1 MTQIWHFVSSWLLMS
16 ARWFNALADS
26 LAGNSWYGSC
36 LTVSLFH
43 GEHGLVAIRN
53 QSMFPQPLQ
62 IEIVSPI
69 TDKSLIRSS
78 IIVPRTV
85 TPTLPHFHLQSPRSP
100 QIPTPTV
107 ATHHARC
114 LSNSGPDMLDS
125 FSRHRSGSVQSQLKQ
140 FARSAKITPASSVVA
155 LVGQYAGMT
164 VEQLQDQACQIARLY
179 QPSQDGQVWM
189 NHALVYSSLWTT
201 SMITPSVAA
210 FSGMQ
215 PPSVM
220 PYPVTYTRL
229 ASFANPPLQSHPY
242 HTNPNGTIVNTSHGA
257 IPINDSR
264 AVLIRNL
271 HHEATPQAIK
281 AHFSTIGE
289 PESCEINVNSSNRR
303 KCSALLTFR
312 TAEEARAAVSQFHG
326 TKFLDREIQ
335 AEVAKEDNSA
345 GGGRRTVSDA
355 SSTRSGQGPIIAN
368 GSDGDPGESGSV
380 GSSQSGRRRER
391 GREKGKFPNH
401 ESV

>member
-1 MTQIWHFVSSWLLMS
+1 MAFRELNVIDLRTLI
-16 ARWFNALADS
+16 NALVDS

-53 QSMFPQPLQ
+53 QSTFPQPLQ
-62 IEIVSPI
+62 MESVSPI
-69 TDKSLIRSS
+69 IDKSLIRSS
-78 IIVPRTV
+78 NVVPRTMM
-85 TPTLPHFHLQSPRSP
+85 PTLPHSQLLSPRSP
-100 QIPTPTV
+100 QMPTPTV
-107 ATHHARC
+107 TTHHAHR
-114 LSNSGPDMLDS
+114 LSNNGPDMLDS

-140 FARSAKITPASSVVA
+140 FARSAKTTPTSAVVA
-155 LVGQYAGMT
+155 LVGQYAGISI
-164 VEQLQDQACQIARLY
+164 EQLQDQACQIARLY

-189 NHALVYSSLWTT
+189 NHTLAYSSLWTT
-201 SMITPSVAA
+201 SMITPSVTA
-210 FSGMQ
+210 FSSLQ
-215 PPSVM
+215 SPTVM
-220 PYPVTYTRL
+220 PYPVTYPRL
-229 ASFANPPLQSHPY
+229 ASFASHPPQPHAY
-242 HTNPNGTIVNTSHGA
+242 HTNPNGTVVNTSWGA

-281 AHFSTIGE
+281 AHFSTVGE
-289 PESCEINVNSSNRR
+289 PESCDINVNSSNRR

-312 TAEEARAAVSQFHG
+312 TPEEARAAVSLFHG

-345 GGGRRTVSDA
+345 GEGRRTVSDA

-380 GSSQSGRRRER
+380 GSPQSGRRRE
-391 GREKGKFPNH
+391 KGKGKGKLFNYN
-401 ESV
+401 